1 MHWYF
6 CAATRCGL
14 DGKIIQRRC
23 VPDEET
29 DQTGM
34 RNIKK
39 QEVLST
45 LAAVVSCG
53 LIIGIGL
60 LGELMR
66 EIAAALTIHVILN
79 AYDVIKTKHE
89 R

>member
-1 MHWYF
+1 
-6 CAATRCGL
+6 
-14 DGKIIQRRC
+14 
-23 VPDEET
+23 
-29 DQTGM
+29 M
-34 RNIKK
+34 RNIEK

-45 LAAVVSCG
+45 LGAMVSCG

>member
-1 MHWYF
+1 
-6 CAATRCGL
+6 
-14 DGKIIQRRC
+14 
-23 VPDEET
+23 
-29 DQTGM
+29 M

-45 LAAVVSCG
+45 LAEVVSCG